1 MRATFVDSSV
11 VLDALTGDPVWMAW
25 SRSEIERAES
35 LGPLWINGIVYV
47 ESGHRF
53 DRMEQ
58 LDLALSILK
67 LQVIGI
73 SNETFFEAA
82 KAFRVY
88 RARGGSRSAILPD
101 FIIGAHAWMLDVPL
115 LTRDPKRF
123 RRAFP
128 DLVVMAPDLK

>member
-11 VLDALTGDPVWMAW
+11 VLDALSGDPVWTEW

-35 LGPLWINGIVYV
+35 FGPLWINGIVYA

-73 SNETFFEAA
+73 TKETFFEAA
-82 KAFRVY
+82 KAFRAY

-101 FIIGAHAWMLDVPL
+101 FIIGAHAWMLSVPL

-128 DLVVMAPDLK
+128 GLEIVAP